1 MKQLVSIS
9 ALLFGSAL
17 LLFAGGMNTL
27 ILPVRGSAEGFSAAA
42 LGLLGTAYAI
52 GYVLG
57 CLFVPRLVGRVGH
70 IRSFSVM
77 AAFAAV
83 AVLSSVIML
92 EPVVWIPLRA
102 ISGFCFAGAA
112 MIVES
117 WLNERTDPGSRGR
130 IFGIYTMVNLS
141 ASTGGQL
148 SLALG
153 DTNGFLFF
161 VLAGVFYCL
170 ALVPLSISS
179 TASPKPLVSVK
190 LDIRALW
197 RNSPVAVFAVFC
209 VGVSNGSFG
218 TLAAVYADRV
228 GLVLT
233 SVALFASLP
242 ILAGAVSQIPI
253 GMLSDRMDRR
263 KVLIGVAAAALA
275 VDAAFVLVMPDG
287 RWGNL
292 VLASAFGAAIYAMYP
307 IIVAH
312 ANDHAADGNYIQV
325 SGGLLMVFGLGS
337 IAGPALAGVGMTL
350 TGSQGLFFVTGLAH
364 VAMIAFAVLRIRA
377 RAPVA
382 GEVKVAFKPAPTA
395 RGSTP
400 ETAALAVGREAVAE
414 QAKSAAD

>member
-1 MKQLVSIS
+1 M
-9 ALLFGSAL
+9 
-17 LLFAGGMNTL
+17 
-27 ILPVRGSAEGFSAAA
+27 
-42 LGLLGTAYAI
+42 
-52 GYVLG
+52 
-57 CLFVPRLVGRVGH
+57 
-70 IRSFSVM
+70 
-77 AAFAAV
+77 
-83 AVLSSVIML
+83 
-92 EPVVWIPLRA
+92 
-102 ISGFCFAGAA
+102 
-112 MIVES
+112 
-117 WLNERTDPGSRGR
+117 
-130 IFGIYTMVNLS
+130 
-141 ASTGGQL
+141 
-148 SLALG
+148 
-153 DTNGFLFF
+153 
-161 VLAGVFYCL
+161 
-170 ALVPLSISS
+170 
-179 TASPKPLVSVK
+179 
-190 LDIRALW
+190 
-197 RNSPVAVFAVFC
+197 FC

>member
-102 ISGFCFAGAA
+102 VSGFCFAGAA

>member
-83 AVLSSVIML
+83 AVLSSVIVL

-102 ISGFCFAGAA
+102 VSGFCFAGAA

-275 VDAAFVLVMPDG
+275 VDAAFVLVMPEG

-292 VLASAFGAAIYAMYP
+292 VLASAFGAVIYAMYP

-337 IAGPALAGVGMTL
+337 IAGPALAGVGMTF

-364 VAMIAFAVLRIRA
+364 VAMISFAALRIRA

-382 GEVKVAFKPAPTA
+382 GDDKVAFKPAPTA
-395 RGSTP
+395 RASTP
-400 ETAALAVGREAVAE
+400 ETAALAVGRDAVAE
-414 QAKSAAD
+414 QAMAAAD